1 MRFLCQVSST
11 GSFLRFHRRLLC
23 SIALNHPVALH
34 RPAARAGRAP
44 YRFRSRVTR
53 DPTDAATG
61 GLVLRSFSEGGCP
74 PMTVSLCCRL
84 FLSHFSSAV
93 GDRLRIV

>member
-44 YRFRSRVTR
+44 YRFRSRGTR
-53 DPTDAATG
+53 DPTDAATARHS
-61 GLVLRSFSEGGCP
+61 LAYDRFTVL
-74 PMTVSLCCRL
+74 
-84 FLSHFSSAV
+84 SAV
-93 GDRLRIV
+93 PFSFQFCGWGSFADSLA

>member
-44 YRFRSRVTR
+44 YHFRSRGTR
-53 DPTDAATG
+53 DPTDAAAARHSLAYDRFT
-61 GLVLRSFSEGGCP
+61 VLLAVPFSFQFCGWELG
-74 PMTVSLCCRL
+74 
-84 FLSHFSSAV
+84 
-93 GDRLRIV
+93 